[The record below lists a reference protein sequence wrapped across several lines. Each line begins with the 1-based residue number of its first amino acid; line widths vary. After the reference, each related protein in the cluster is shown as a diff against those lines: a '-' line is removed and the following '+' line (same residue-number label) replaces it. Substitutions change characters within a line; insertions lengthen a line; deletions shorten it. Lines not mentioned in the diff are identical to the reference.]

1 MANDRSGDISALWRD
16 RVARLGPRP
25 LLTYHDFDT
34 GERVELSYTTL
45 ANWTSKTANLIQDE
59 LLADP
64 GSRFLL
70 AAPPHWMTAVWAIAP
85 LLCSAVVSPWG
96 DAARARFAVSGPEPG
111 QLDYARACH
120 GERYALSLLPLGR
133 PFAEVPEGFAD
144 YVAEVRMHGDRFGAY
159 DPPNADSP
167 ALTGAAGPGGGAS
180 DEALTHREVLER
192 AADRYAPGTRLLVP
206 VEETACDAAGLIG
219 WLYAPIVAGGSVVLA
234 RGGAPGQLERLAET
248 ERAQRWSVER

>member
-1 MANDRSGDISALWRD
+1 MANDRSDDLAALWRD
-16 RVARLGPRP
+16 RVAQHGPRP

-70 AAPPHWMTAVWAIAP
+70 TAPPHWMTAVWAIAP

-96 DAARARFAVSGPEPG
+96 DAARARFAVSGPEPE
-111 QLDYARACH
+111 QLAYARACR

-133 PFAEVPEGFAD
+133 PFPEAPEGFAD
-144 YVAEVRMHGDRFGAY
+144 YVAEVRVHGDRFAAF
-159 DPPNADSP
+159 DPPNPDSP
-167 ALTGAAGPGGGAS
+167 ALTGAAGS
-180 DEALTHREVLER
+180 EEALTHREVLAL
-192 AADRYAPGTRLLVP
+192 AADRCPPGARLVVP
-206 VEETACDAAGLIG
+206 VEQTGADAAGLIG
-219 WLYAPIVAGGSVVLA
+219 WLYAPIAAGGSVVLA
-234 RGGAPGQLERLAET
+234 RGGTPEQLERLAET
-248 ERAQRWSVER
+248 ERAQPWSVER